1 MLAGFASGAVAV
13 QSVHAQRSGP
23 GAYAIIDITEV
34 SSPQGLNE
42 ALAKLPASVAAFG
55 GKFVT
60 RTENILGLDGRRRC
74 ASSSSPSTTWRRRR
88 AEQPARPD
96 CHQSGAHAGDESSS
110 FVVGA
115 EGAQWGDPQPG
126 LLLQSA
132 AGAQHPG
139 CRKRSSGLRTAPH
152 LPAP

>member
-1 MLAGFASGAVAV
+1 MRSRLALTLAMLAGFALGAVAV

-34 SSPQGLNE
+34 TSPQGLNE

-60 RTENILGLDGRRRC
+60 RTENILGLDGVPPLRFFII
-74 ASSSSPSTTWRRRR
+74 AFDTMEKAQNWNNSP
-88 AEQPARPD
+88 AQAAVNQARM
-96 CHQSGAHAGDESSS
+96 QATSSSS

-115 EGAQWGDPQPG
+115 EGAQ
-126 LLLQSA
+126 
-132 AGAQHPG
+132 
-139 CRKRSSGLRTAPH
+139 
-152 LPAP
+152 